1 LATWAEI
8 RDHYDRIFEARKHSQ
23 GLTQQQVA
31 DAGGL
36 KGQNA
41 ISKLLANRNKLGPRV
56 GTLVGAVLG
65 LGIPLSEFFAAIE
78 RHEPHQA
85 RRGATATYRQLS
97 DSDQHALAIGRYVL
111 RIVGGMKPSNRPATR
126 EVGTNSKKFGGN
138 FGGNF

>member
-1 LATWAEI
+1 VATWAEI
-8 RDHYDRIFEARKHSQ
+8 RDHYDRTFEARKRSL

-31 DAGGL
+31 DDGGL

-65 LGIPLSEFFAAIE
+65 LGIPLSEFFASIE
-78 RHEPHQA
+78 RKEPSQV
-85 RRGATATYRQLS
+85 RRGATPTYQQLS

-111 RIVGGMKPSNRPATR
+111 RIVGDLKSSNRPR
-126 EVGTNSKKFGGN
+126 LVK
-138 FGGNF
+138 